1 MIPVLILHVF
11 HFLQYPVA
19 CFFRIF
25 SDKWWSILSL
35 MHRDYA
41 VLLSVIDMCALQN
54 ELQSGEGKPNIFHQS
69 RELHEQLAFIQML

>member
-1 MIPVLILHVF
+1 
-11 HFLQYPVA
+11 
-19 CFFRIF
+19 
-25 SDKWWSILSL
+25 

-41 VLLSVIDMCALQN
+41 VLLPVIDMCAVQN

>member
-1 MIPVLILHVF
+1 
-11 HFLQYPVA
+11 
-19 CFFRIF
+19 
-25 SDKWWSILSL
+25 